1 MENQSKPSARRGRK
15 PAAKPAEEVEVK
27 IEMAKP
33 ITITPAKPKV
43 KRQEVQYEAREFK
56 ALQSQA
62 TFMLMQSGITV
73 YDKEKDMVREIRY
86 CEREN
91 SIWKDEQAPNSVK
104 TPVIFRMGRLFVP
117 KSKPNLMK
125 FLTMHPGNRANGG
138 SSFEII
144 DEVKKKEV
152 NLDQEFLVNDA
163 INALRTKELDDLL
176 AVAAAYNMDVDRPFA
191 EIKHDLLLK
200 AKKDP
205 AGFIQ
210 SFDNPSVAMKAKIR
224 IAAKYNVI
232 KLDRDAIRWF
242 DTNKM
247 IISVPAGQDP
257 TDVFTRYCLTE
268 AAVPVV
274 EEIDRQL

>member
-1 MENQSKPSARRGRK
+1 
-15 PAAKPAEEVEVK
+15 
-27 IEMAKP
+27 MAKP

-56 ALQSQA
+56 ALQSRA

-73 YDKEKDMVREIRY
+73 YDPEKDIVREIRY

-104 TPVIFRMGRLFVP
+104 TPVIFRLGRLFVP
-117 KSKPNLMK
+117 KTKPNLMK

-152 NLDQEFLVNDA
+152 NIDQEFLINDA

-176 AVAAAYNMDVDRPFA
+176 SVAAAYNMDVDRPFA

-224 IAAKYNVI
+224 IASKYNII
-232 KLDRDAIRWF
+232 KLDSDAVRWF